1 MAKMFYTLEETA
13 VKLGKTP
20 DEVNSMADSGQIKG
34 FQDQGEQKFR
44 VDQIDLLASGGD
56 EEDISISLEES
67 GEMDPLSLSGSAPA
81 ADLDSAKSEAGLEL
95 SASGIIGL
103 EDSATDA
110 EDSFLGASGADV
122 SAFDGSGTSD
132 ATSGDLLDDDLS
144 LETVGSGSGLLDLTR
159 ESDDTSLGAELL
171 DEVYAS
177 DESGEIPASASGL
190 FEAADAESGGST
202 AEAGATMP
210 MGSVPMVVEVYDG
223 GWSGLGTGMALAGT
237 GALSLV
243 ALMAFVSATG
253 TLSPVAEMISTN
265 MMTWVGA
272 LLGGLIVLGVLGF
285 FIGKASE

>member
-81 ADLDSAKSEAGLEL
+81 ADLDSAKSDAGLEL

-177 DESGEIPASASGL
+177 DESGEIPARASGL